1 LESSARLSS
10 LPGSSRRRFLAQCA
24 TAAGVLLYSGR
35 ELLFGAKRTPSLNFP
50 SQPHERIAIASYPFR
65 NFIAGKENKSPHPL
79 DLEDFAAHIIE
90 KFNIN
95 KIEPWTGHFPSTD
108 PKYLEQFRAVLEQA
122 KAMVVN
128 IAVDG
133 EHSPYA
139 LDWGEREQAITF
151 SKRWIDA
158 AAAIGSPSV
167 RTNIPAAKDSNP
179 DLARTTDSLK
189 RVVEYAEAKNVVVNL
204 ENDNPVSE
212 DPLFLIQVIKKVN
225 NPWLHAL
232 PDFGNTLLSSSDPEH
247 AYKGV
252 DSMFGHAYCIS
263 HVKEGETDDKG
274 KSVHVDLA
282 RTFGFAKAHGYKG
295 YFSMEFDSPGD
306 PYAGTKELIDKTVR
320 CLS

>member
-1 LESSARLSS
+1 M
-10 LPGSSRRRFLAQCA
+10 QCA
-24 TAAGVLLYSGR
+24 TAAGVLLCSGSKP
-35 ELLFGAKRTPSLNFP
+35 LFGANRGPDLHFP
-50 SQPHERIAIASYPFR
+50 NQPRERIAIASYPFR
-65 NFIAGKENKSPHPL
+65 NFIAGEDNKSSHPL
-79 DLEDFAAHIIE
+79 DLKDFAAHVID
-90 KFNIN
+90 KYNIN

-108 PKYLEQFRAVLEQA
+108 PKYLDQFRAALGKA
-122 KAMVVN
+122 KGMVVN

-139 LDWGEREQAITF
+139 LDRSEREQAVAF

-158 AAAIGSPSV
+158 AAAISSPSV
-167 RTNIPAAKDSNP
+167 RTNIPPAKDSKP
-179 DLARTTDSLK
+179 DLNRTTESLR
-189 RVVEYAEAKNVVVNL
+189 RVVEYAETKHVVVNL

-212 DPLFLIQVIKKVN
+212 DPFFLIQIIKKVDS
-225 NPWLHAL
+225 PWLHAL
-232 PDFGNTLLSSSDPEH
+232 PDFGNTLLSSSAAER

-263 HVKEGETDDKG
+263 HVKEGETNEKD

-306 PYAGTKELIDKTVR
+306 PYSGTKELIDKTVR
-320 CLS
+320 YLS